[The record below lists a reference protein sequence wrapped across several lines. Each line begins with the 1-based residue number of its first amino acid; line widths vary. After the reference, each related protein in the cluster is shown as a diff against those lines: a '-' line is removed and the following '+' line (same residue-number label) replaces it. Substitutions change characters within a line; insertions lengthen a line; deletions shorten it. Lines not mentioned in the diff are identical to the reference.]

1 MTEFFALAAFAG
13 SHANPL
19 DSAVATLIYN
29 GFELVHRDSTSAVL
43 TGPGMSSTHQ
53 NPLLGA
59 SKVTLQLRDHALE
72 AAAELGGVDYMR
84 RFLMRFP
91 FLLGLGL
98 GLLFAVVGGLHFGR
112 QHGIGFGVP
121 WAPGWRWLI
130 VAFGGAMLP
139 VTPWL
144 VLSPLM
150 SRMILK
156 RTQRALEVLV
166 RNAVRWA
173 APTENNAR

>member
-1 MTEFFALAAFAG
+1 MTEFFTSAAVEE
-13 SHANPL
+13 SHAHAL
-19 DSAVATLIYN
+19 EAAVATCIYN
-29 GFELVHRDSTSAVL
+29 GFELVQRDAISAVL
-43 TGPGMSSTHQ
+43 TGPGMYSTHQ
-53 NPLLGA
+53 NALLGA
-59 SKVTLQLRDHALE
+59 TKVTLQLRDHALE
-72 AAAELGGVDYMR
+72 AAAELGGVDFMR

-112 QHGIGFGVP
+112 QNGIGFGVP
-121 WAPGWRWLI
+121 WAPGWRWLV

-173 APTENNAR
+173 APTPDNAR